1 VQFPNLAKM
10 SRPSARTQRDKKG
23 EGRGGEK
30 EAKRGK
36 DAVYVVKVPEE
47 EDDGG
52 EWEGLVGEEG
62 FGRGAWRG
70 EPTRL
75 LLLDESYAK
84 RSVGDLPE
92 AVKVIIT
99 SNDFHNNSC

>member
-1 VQFPNLAKM
+1 M